1 MKIDKAFS
9 LAGVL
14 ALAMLLT
21 GCDLSLQPTEKASQK
36 SGSAPKPKPQTQ
48 KTVQKPQQ
56 PKPSHTQAQPRPQQQ
71 AQQQPQRRSV
81 ADDVNSVVNYG
92 IGATQLKAKQNMQN
106 KIQQINQQKNKELER
121 ALK

>member
-1 MKIDKAFS
+1 MKNSKKKILCLM
-9 LAGVL
+9 LAAVVCG
-14 ALAMLLT
+14 T
-21 GCDLSLQPTEKASQK
+21 GCDLSLQPADNAQSKK
-36 SGSAPKPKPQTQ
+36 GSAPKPQPT

-56 PKPSHTQAQPRPQQQ
+56 SKPQVQQKPQMQAQQ
-71 AQQQPQRRSV
+71 QQQPQRRTI

-106 KIQQINQQKNKELER
+106 KIQNIQQRKNKEMED

>member
-1 MKIDKAFS
+1 MKLNGFLT

-14 ALAMLLT
+14 AIVLFVT
-21 GCDLSLQPTEKASQK
+21 GCDLSLQPSENAGKKGGA
-36 SGSAPKPKPQTQ
+36 APKAQTQKPPQSKPQVHVQPKPQQ
-48 KTVQKPQQ
+48 QVQHSQ
-56 PKPSHTQAQPRPQQQ
+56 PQAQPQK
-71 AQQQPQRRSV
+71 RSV

-106 KIQQINQQKNKELER
+106 KIQNIQQRKNKEMED

>member
-1 MKIDKAFS
+1 MKTNKKS
-9 LAGVL
+9 WLWLAVAIIVGG
-14 ALAMLLT
+14 T
-21 GCDLSLQPTEKASQK
+21 GCDLSLQPTEKGKQGG
-36 SGSAPKPKPQTQ
+36 GSTPKPSVQ

-56 PKPSHTQAQPRPQQQ
+56 SQPKTVAQPKPQPQPQPQQQ
-71 AQQQPQRRSV
+71 RRTV

-106 KIQQINQQKNKELER
+106 KIQNIQQRKNKEMED

>member
-1 MKIDKAFS
+1 MKIDKVFS

-14 ALAMLLT
+14 ALAVLLM
-21 GCDLSLQPTEKASQK
+21 GCDLSLQPSENANQK

-56 PKPSHTQAQPRPQQQ
+56 PKPQTQAQHSQPQ

-106 KIQQINQQKNKELER
+106 KIQNIQQRKNKEMED